1 MLCHVSN
8 TYQDS
13 PGWDLGAPAPQ
24 VQVYFLFFLS
34 KNEGWNLDLISTIQ
48 HTCWILSW
56 PYACNRFKGVRPPRS
71 PQGQSIPKRTLGGS
85 DPWILSHPNFRS
97 GPLIPLM
104 LYLEGWVFEFY
115 FHNVWGLVP
124 ILFYIRGFS
133 PLYFSSNL
141 HFWLER
147 EQNQPWLMK
156 ATAKL
161 ASNCNGYTV
170 TKVYK
175 VYFIEHCWHIYQIHR
190 YKSPHL
196 ETLLFLNFHVKILKS
211 TQAKG
216 CQILY
221 FFCSRIAA
229 ST

>member
-1 MLCHVSN
+1 M
-8 TYQDS
+8 
-13 PGWDLGAPAPQ
+13 
-24 VQVYFLFFLS
+24 
-34 KNEGWNLDLISTIQ
+34 
-48 HTCWILSW
+48 
-56 PYACNRFKGVRPPRS
+56 
-71 PQGQSIPKRTLGGS
+71 TLGGFR
-85 DPWILSHPNFRS
+85 PLNFILSQFQVR
-97 GPLIPLM
+97 PLDSLDVIFGRL
-104 LYLEGWVFEFY
+104 
-115 FHNVWGLVP
+115 GLR
-124 ILFYIRGFS
+124 ILFSSCLRFGTYFILRGFS
-133 PLYFSSNL
+133 PLYFSCNL

-161 ASNCNGYTV
+161 ASNCNGYTA

-221 FFCSRIAA
+221 FFCSWIAA